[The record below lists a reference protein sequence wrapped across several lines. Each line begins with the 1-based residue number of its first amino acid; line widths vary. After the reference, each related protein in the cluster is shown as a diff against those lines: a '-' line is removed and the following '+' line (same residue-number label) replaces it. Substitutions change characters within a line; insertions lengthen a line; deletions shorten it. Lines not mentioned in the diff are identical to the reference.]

1 MEPALFEEFARE
13 YIAEV
18 NRSRS
23 EASSAKAAL
32 QHDVERV
39 NRQIKRLVDVILDGA
54 DAQAINAK
62 LKELEAEK
70 SRLALA
76 LEASPQEEPLLHPH
90 LATIY
95 RARVDALETLSVTLT
110 RAGAAF
116 DLLRGLI
123 DEVRIVPEEEA
134 YQFELKGELAEILAL
149 AQGAKNSEGSSTQKA
164 LQIKMVAGVGFEPT
178 TFRL

>member
-1 MEPALFEEFARE
+1 MCGEEFRLRQLNGFACAGARDRATCTNRLTVRGDEVENAILHGLKSRLMEPALFEEFARE

-76 LEASPQEEPLLHPH
+76 LEASPKRSHSCIP
-90 LATIY
+90 T
-95 RARVDALETLSVTLT
+95 
-110 RAGAAF
+110 
-116 DLLRGLI
+116 LLRS
-123 DEVRIVPEEEA
+123 IVPVSMPW
-134 YQFELKGELAEILAL
+134 KHC
-149 AQGAKNSEGSSTQKA
+149 
-164 LQIKMVAGVGFEPT
+164 P
-178 TFRL
+178 